1 MVERGTNALLIES
14 ENTCFWS
21 LPKKD
26 WTVDKDGNT
35 VFNKVHSP
43 AKIEDNLRTKPQPP
57 KNWGRIGSYKERWG
71 DGKELSAQR

>member
-21 LPKKD
+21 NPKKD

-35 VFNKVHSP
+35 VFNKVQTKS
-43 AKIEDNLRTKPQPP
+43 KIEDVLKNLRLINPPQPVKTHLII
-57 KNWGRIGSYKERWG
+57 KN
-71 DGKELSAQR
+71 

>member
-26 WTVDKDGNT
+26 WTVDKDGST
-35 VFNKVHSP
+35 VFNKAHSP
-43 AKIEDNLRTKPQPP
+43 TKIKDSLTEFMRPPP
-57 KNWGRIGSYKERWG
+57 KNWDRTGGYKEKWG
-71 DGKELSAQR
+71 QGLSAER